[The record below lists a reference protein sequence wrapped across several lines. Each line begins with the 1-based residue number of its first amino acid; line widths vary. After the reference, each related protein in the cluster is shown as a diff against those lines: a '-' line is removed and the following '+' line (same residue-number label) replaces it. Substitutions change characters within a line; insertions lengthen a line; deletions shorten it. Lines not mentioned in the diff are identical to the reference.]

1 VLVCPKVLSVPSARI
16 DPTLQRLLARA
27 AEVLPDAH
35 LVGGAL
41 RDALSGRLPADL
53 DLLTTL
59 DAHKGA
65 EALAAARGGS
75 VFTLDEGRRQ
85 YRVVLRDLPETDV
98 GDVDISQIDELEAD
112 LRRRDFTVDAMAAP
126 IERDG
131 SFGALIDPTGGL
143 ADLES
148 GRLRMVARR
157 NLEDDALRLM
167 RAVRLATEL
176 QLTVEET
183 TSETIRE
190 LAPRLAESAAE
201 RQRDELVR
209 ILATSRSAW
218 GLRLLDALALLEQL
232 VPELMTAKGVEQP
245 ANYHYWD
252 VFEHSIQA
260 VQALDE
266 MLSEAS
272 DSSRPWLGSSF
283 REGLESFDI
292 GGYLGARAGGHSRLV
307 LLKLAA
313 LLHDNAKPETKSDEE
328 NGRVRF
334 FGHSE
339 AGAEKARRI
348 CRRLRFGSRETGF
361 VSKLVEEHLR
371 PAQLSNEG
379 LPTRRA
385 LYRFFRDLG
394 DAAPACLVLSLA
406 DAAAAAGPKLQQE
419 RWRGHVAYAAHVLD
433 HGPRPSDISSKP
445 PRLIKGDELM
455 AALAL
460 EPGPELGRLLS
471 LIDEAYAVGDIS
483 TSEEAIEL
491 ARRTP
496 PPAPS
501 PNSGRG
507 SDKRPPASENYR
519 RWRTSTSSWAEL
531 GPRAR
536 EMRTAPTPAEDKLW
550 QHLRRNQVAGLR
562 FRRQHAI
569 GRFIVD
575 FYCPAA
581 KLIIEVDGPVH
592 AEQTE
597 SDREREAVLEDHGF
611 SVLRLGNDEV
621 LYQIHEVL
629 ARIRESMSGV
639 SKTGFANSTSAPTK
653 GSSAGGSSASS
664 LVRGAKRASPQ
675 SIASDKPLRLQTPRT
690 PSPNSGRVR
699 GRGRHERR

>member
-1 VLVCPKVLSVPSARI
+1 MLACPKFLSVPSARI
-16 DPTLQRLLARA
+16 DPTLQSLLART

-41 RDALSGRLPADL
+41 RDVLSMRLPADL
-53 DLLTTL
+53 DLVTTL
-59 DAHKGA
+59 DGHKGA
-65 EALAAARGGS
+65 EALAAALGGS
-75 VFTLDEGRRQ
+75 VFTLDEVRRQ
-85 YRVVLRDLPETDV
+85 YRVVLGDLSETALGGIDV
-98 GDVDISQIDELEAD
+98 SQIDELETD

-131 SFGALIDPTGGL
+131 SLGALIDPTGGL

-148 GRLRMVARR
+148 GRLRMVARS
-157 NLEDDALRLM
+157 NLEDDTLRLM

-176 QLTVEET
+176 QMTLEET

-201 RQRDELVR
+201 RKRDELVR
-209 ILATSRSAW
+209 ILATPRSAS
-218 GLRLLDALALLEQL
+218 GLRLLDDLALLEQL

-266 MLSEAS
+266 VLSEES
-272 DSSRPWLGSSF
+272 DSLRPWLGSSF
-283 REGLESFDI
+283 REGLASFEID
-292 GGYLGARAGGHSRLV
+292 GYLGAHAGGHRRLV

-313 LLHDNAKPETKSDEE
+313 LLHDNAKPETKSVEA
-328 NGRVRF
+328 NGRLRF

-348 CRRLRFGSRETGF
+348 CRRLHFGSRETAF

-406 DAAAAAGPKLQQE
+406 DAAAAAGPKLQPE
-419 RWRGHVAYAAHVLD
+419 RWRGHVAYAAYVLE
-433 HGPRPSDISSKP
+433 HGLQPSDVSSKP
-445 PRLIKGDELM
+445 QRLIKGDELM

-460 EPGPELGRLLS
+460 DPGPEVGRLLS

-483 TSEEAIEL
+483 TPEEAIEM
-491 ARRTP
+491 ARGTP

-507 SDKRPPASENYR
+507 SDGRQVASENHR
-519 RWRTSTSSWAEL
+519 RWQTSTSSWADL

-536 EMRTAPTPAEDKLW
+536 DMRKAPTPAEVKLW
-550 QHLRRNQVAGLR
+550 QHLRRNRISGAR

-569 GRFIVD
+569 DRFIAD

-581 KLIIEVDGPVH
+581 KLVIEVDGRVH
-592 AEQTE
+592 EEQTDGD
-597 SDREREAVLEDHGF
+597 SERDAVLSDLGFTVLRFRNEDVLNRID
-611 SVLRLGNDEV
+611 SVLE
-621 LYQIHEVL
+621 QIQASVGL
-629 ARIRESMSGV
+629 LQAS
-639 SKTGFANSTSAPTK
+639 SAPIQRNK
-653 GSSAGGSSASS
+653 LEEGSSPRASS
-664 LVRGAKRASPQ
+664 LSPRARRAGRESHPTTTSEKSRQEPPPRIRG
-675 SIASDKPLRLQTPRT
+675 
-690 PSPNSGRVR
+690 GGR
-699 GRGRHERR
+699 GRGPHERR